1 MNGREIIKEL
11 MKEQE
16 ITQAELARIL
26 NITPATLWD
35 RLNNKK
41 RKGISLELFE
51 EILNALGYEI
61 EIKLKSK

>member
-1 MNGREIIKEL
+1 